1 MSPLSRSL
9 IVWLVLVA
17 AVYGVATGITALRS
31 KEHIDAP
38 TVIAANVL
46 HGQLSMGFEPGA
58 TDTVTRDGETY
69 HIISL
74 GPVLPYVVLAPITE
88 LRFAGRWLIG
98 LLFGVLAA
106 GLAWPLASRYGPGG
120 RTTWWLASL
129 AAFGTLLFPLST
141 RGNFYYLAHSEAMA
155 CTFIALIEWQGRRR
169 SWVIAGAIG
178 LGALAR
184 PTLLVALLPL
194 AGWLLWTS
202 TSRMRTALGLAW
214 PLAGTVAAMG
224 IYNAVRFGSPIEV
237 GYSTAVLVNPVLI
250 AARAQGLFSLSHVPD
265 NLRTLLI
272 GGFSLQRRFPWLLP
286 SPYGHSIFLTTPALL
301 VAAMAPWREW
311 TSRLLLVAAALVTA
325 LLLLYYGGGGYNT
338 YGYRYFLDATPFLLA
353 LVAMA
358 SRRRFGRPEQ
368 ALIIASIAFCAYGV
382 LIGFKGLA

>member
-1 MSPLSRSL
+1 
-9 IVWLVLVA
+9 
-17 AVYGVATGITALRS
+17 
-31 KEHIDAP
+31 
-38 TVIAANVL
+38 
-46 HGQLSMGFEPGA
+46 
-58 TDTVTRDGETY
+58 
-69 HIISL
+69 
-74 GPVLPYVVLAPITE
+74 
-88 LRFAGRWLIG
+88 
-98 LLFGVLAA
+98 
-106 GLAWPLASRYGPGG
+106 
-120 RTTWWLASL
+120 
-129 AAFGTLLFPLST
+129 
-141 RGNFYYLAHSEAMA
+141 
-155 CTFIALIEWQGRRR
+155 
-169 SWVIAGAIG
+169 
-178 LGALAR
+178 
-184 PTLLVALLPL
+184 
-194 AGWLLWTS
+194 
-202 TSRMRTALGLAW
+202 
-214 PLAGTVAAMG
+214 LAGTVAAMG